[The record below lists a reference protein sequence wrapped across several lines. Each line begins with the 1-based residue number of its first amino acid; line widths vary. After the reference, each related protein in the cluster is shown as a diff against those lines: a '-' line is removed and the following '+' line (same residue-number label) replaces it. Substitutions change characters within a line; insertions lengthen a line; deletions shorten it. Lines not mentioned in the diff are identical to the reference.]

1 MAFPTAFLDELRT
14 RVALADIVGKRVRL
28 IRRGR
33 EHTGL
38 CPFHKEKT
46 PSFTVNEEKG
56 FYHCFGCGKHGSVID
71 FVMETEG
78 LSFPEAVERLA
89 RDAGMELPE
98 RDSQSRVRDESRT
111 SLLAANEA
119 AAAFFEKSLKMPE
132 GRRAL
137 DYLRERG
144 LTDQTIATFRLGF
157 APDRRDALKAALIR
171 EGFPEDRL
179 VEAGVLIRPPAS
191 EGEQNAG
198 GARGTY
204 DRFRGRVMF
213 PITDRQG
220 RVIAFGGRILGD
232 GEPKYLNSPET
243 PLFHKGAN
251 LYALSHALAAVRAK
265 GTLAVV
271 EGYMDAIQL
280 HQAGIMNVVAPLGTA
295 LTEEQIMV
303 LWKLAPEPVLCFDGD
318 NAGQRAAL
326 RAADRALPILKAGY
340 SLRFAFMPA
349 GEDPDSLVRRHGV
362 DAARKILAAA
372 IPLSETLWL
381 SETTSGFPETPEAR
395 AALEARL
402 RRHAARIQDAS
413 LRDHFTQAF
422 RERLRGEMQAARE
435 RKGGFGKGGF
445 GKGGP
450 RKNTGL
456 FAAGG
461 LALRAALATTADAG
475 LQAERI
481 LIALAVNH
489 PPLFAEIEETLGS
502 TAFADPA
509 LDRLRQAL
517 LRALAQAPE
526 GWEAADVPG
535 LLGEGGMVEMLDQV
549 LSHPL
554 VKTHRMVQPDAPLAE
569 ARATWLENVHLHA
582 HGREEPASPASEG
595 EDGALTEESWER
607 RRAALA
613 ARLSNGEA
621 AE

>member
-1 MAFPTAFLDELRT
+1 
-14 RVALADIVGKRVRL
+14 
-28 IRRGR
+28 
-33 EHTGL
+33 
-38 CPFHKEKT
+38 
-46 PSFTVNEEKG
+46 
-56 FYHCFGCGKHGSVID
+56 
-71 FVMETEG
+71 
-78 LSFPEAVERLA
+78 
-89 RDAGMELPE
+89 
-98 RDSQSRVRDESRT
+98 
-111 SLLAANEA
+111 
-119 AAAFFEKSLKMPE
+119 
-132 GRRAL
+132 
-137 DYLRERG
+137 
-144 LTDQTIATFRLGF
+144 
-157 APDRRDALKAALIR
+157 
-171 EGFPEDRL
+171 
-179 VEAGVLIRPPAS
+179 
-191 EGEQNAG
+191 
-198 GARGTY
+198 
-204 DRFRGRVMF
+204 MF
-213 PITDRQG
+213 PITDRQP
-220 RVIAFGGRILGD
+220 RHRLRRPHPGD

-243 PLFHKGAN
+243 QLFHMGAN

-295 LTEEQIMV
+295 LTEEQIMA

-445 GKGGP
+445 GKGAFGKGGP

-461 LALRAALATTADAG
+461 IALRAALATTADAG

-517 LRALAQAPE
+517 LRALAQVPE
-526 GWEAADVPG
+526 GWEASDVPG
-535 LLGEGGMVEMLDQV
+535 LLGDGGMVEMLDQV

-582 HGREEPASPASEG
+582 HGREEPRPPPPK
-595 EDGALTEESWER
+595 
-607 RRAALA
+607 
-613 ARLSNGEA
+613 ARTA
-621 AE
+621 P